1 MKSAPVLKA
10 TFADRDRFTHP
21 VPLGGASSMNTA
33 INSTVSSARP
43 PDITAN
49 ILPNRSRQESET
61 NLGQISLDRDL
72 DKNANL
78 SNYIADLE
86 DLADQVYRYLD
97 LEARAEEEAQPD
109 LMARLQRITK
119 SLKNIAVLYTNCM
132 EEAFAQF
139 AKTQRQVTGQ
149 LQQFP
154 EAIADLQHRILRAD
168 QQIRQLSESVAIFSA
183 AIDREIAFDPNLKN
197 DAQRRARRSEL
208 MESDGDY
215 IEAANALKS
224 EQDKREMLLIELQLL
239 HNQFAV
245 LKLGMREAIALK
257 EMSALDAA

>member
-1 MKSAPVLKA
+1 
-10 TFADRDRFTHP
+10 
-21 VPLGGASSMNTA
+21 
-33 INSTVSSARP
+33 
-43 PDITAN
+43 
-49 ILPNRSRQESET
+49 
-61 NLGQISLDRDL
+61 
-72 DKNANL
+72 
-78 SNYIADLE
+78 
-86 DLADQVYRYLD
+86 VYRYLD
-97 LEARAEEEAQPD
+97 LEAQAEEEAQPD

-119 SLKNIAVLYTNCM
+119 SLKNIAVLYTNSM

-139 AKTQRQVTGQ
+139 AKTQKQVTGQ

-154 EAIADLQHRILRAD
+154 EAIADLQRRILKAD

-215 IEAANALKS
+215 IEAANALKAA
-224 EQDKREMLLIELQLL
+224 QDQREMLLIELQLL

-257 EMSALDAA
+257 EMSTLDAA

>member
-10 TFADRDRFTHP
+10 TFADQDRFTHP
-21 VPLGGASSMNTA
+21 VPLGGASSMNIA
-33 INSTVSSARP
+33 INSSVSPARH

-49 ILPNRSRQESET
+49 RLPTRMQESED
-61 NLGQISLDRDL
+61 NLGQLSLAGDL

-86 DLADQVYRYLD
+86 DLADQVYCYLD

-139 AKTQRQVTGQ
+139 AKTQRQVTNQ

-168 QQIRQLSESVAIFSA
+168 QQIRQLSESVAIFGA

>member
-10 TFADRDRFTHP
+10 TFADRDRFTHS
-21 VPLGGASSMNTA
+21 VHSRGASSMNTA
-33 INSTVSSARP
+33 INSPASSVNP
-43 PDITAN
+43 IDITAN
-49 ILPNRSRQESET
+49 ILPSSRKT
-61 NLGQISLDRDL
+61 PDANLGEISLDGDL
-72 DKNANL
+72 DQNANL

-86 DLADQVYRYLD
+86 ELADQVYRYLD

-139 AKTQRQVTGQ
+139 AKTQRQVASK

-154 EAIADLQHRILRAD
+154 EAIADLQRRILRAD

-183 AIDREIAFDPNLKN
+183 AIDREIAFDPDLKN

-224 EQDKREMLLIELQLL
+224 AQDQREMLLIELQLL